1 MSLAHHH
8 FSSLPPAP
16 KASMLIEGLC
26 PWPLN
31 PEVSFVDGLKAPSMP
46 SKPWAPSAYSGAR
59 FPPGDGLSH
68 LMGLQLQFLWL
79 VLCQALLPGK
89 PTQLSIPDRWR
100 YSWYP
105 LNFNP
110 WGCARLL
117 QCSLYWPP
125 AQCLL
130 EPSLSLPSTGLINIS
145 YSHRQQPA
153 LYPCRWLLA
162 PPPSLSCPCFLL
174 FKNQLTFL

>member
-31 PEVSFVDGLKAPSMP
+31 PEVSVVDGLKAPSMP
-46 SKPWAPSAYSGAR
+46 SKPWAPSAYSDAR

-89 PTQLSIPDRWR
+89 PTRLSIPQ
-100 YSWYP
+100 P
-105 LNFNP
+105 LEV
-110 WGCARLL
+110 LL
-117 QCSLYWPP
+117 VSTQLQPMGLRTP
-125 AQCLL
+125 AAM
-130 EPSLSLPSTGLINIS
+130 LP
-145 YSHRQQPA
+145 
-153 LYPCRWLLA
+153 LLA
-162 PPPSLSCPCFLL
+162 SSAMPAWTKSESTQHWAD
-174 FKNQLTFL
+174 KHQLRSSSAASPVPVSVAVSSTT